1 MSSADLASW
10 LLEQI
15 AEDERMAQAVDPLGE
30 VIIMGGNHV
39 PDTFGHVRHS
49 THGEDGAPR
58 TIYDIAAER
67 HFARWHPARVL
78 AECEAKRKIVMRCA
92 LLLEAF
98 DDPEHGAWHD
108 VNRRERSH
116 ARMTLE
122 ALALP
127 FADRPG
133 YQEEWRP

>member
-1 MSSADLASW
+1 MSQDLAQW

-15 AEDERMAQAVDPLGE
+15 AEDERAAAAMRPGLQLYVCDGNGCLEEPDGEWADGEPHLPNHHANWLGP
-30 VIIMGGNHV
+30 VL
-39 PDTFGHVRHS
+39 S
-49 THGEDGAPR
+49 
-58 TIYDIAAER
+58 
-67 HFARWHPARVL
+67 PARVL

-98 DDPEHGAWHD
+98 DDPDRGAWPD
-108 VNRRERSH
+108 VNRRERYH
-116 ARMTLE
+116 ARATLE

-133 YQEEWRP
+133 YRDEWRP